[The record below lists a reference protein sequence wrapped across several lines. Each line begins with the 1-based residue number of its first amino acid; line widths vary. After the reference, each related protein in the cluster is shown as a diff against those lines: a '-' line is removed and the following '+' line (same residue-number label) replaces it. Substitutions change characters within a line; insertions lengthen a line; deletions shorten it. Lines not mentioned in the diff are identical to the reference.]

1 MRLFLARC
9 RVYRSG
15 RAVDHGNRRD
25 SVLKRW
31 GLDTPRLTAIAA
43 AVVGIAAF
51 WALDWPLP
59 FLFGPM
65 AGCLIASLAGAK
77 LRGLGVVSN
86 GMRTILG
93 VAVGAAITPALIADL
108 PRMALTLSLIPVYL
122 IAAGVLGYP
131 LLRRGFGLDHAT
143 AWYGAMPGGLQDMM
157 VFGEEAGGDPRALSL
172 LHATRVMMVV
182 MLAPPLLWAF
192 WGVDL
197 HTAPGQPIGATPL
210 AQLGLM
216 AVAALGGWWAAKAV
230 GLFGASILG
239 PMIATAA
246 LSLSGFITMRPPAEA
261 IWAAQVFIGLA
272 VGVRYSGVS
281 FYELRRFVLA
291 GALLSLLLAL
301 LTVAFAEAIFFADL
315 APQLEAFMAFAPGGQ
330 AEMTVLALLAGAD
343 LAFIVAHHVLRI
355 VLVITLS
362 PVIDRLW
369 MRKR

>member
-1 MRLFLARC
+1 MLA
-9 RVYRSG
+9 V
-15 RAVDHGNRRD
+15 
-25 SVLKRW
+25 W
-31 GLDTPRLTAIAA
+31 GLDASRLKTVFAA
-43 AVVGIAAF
+43 GVGITVF
-51 WALDWPLP
+51 LGFGWPLP

-65 AGCLIASLAGAK
+65 AGCLIASLSGVR
-77 LRGLGVVSN
+77 LRDFGSVSS

-93 VAVGAAITPALIADL
+93 VAIGASITPALIHEL
-108 PRMALTLSLIPVYL
+108 PRMAMTLSLIPIYL
-122 IAAGVLGYP
+122 IAAALMGYP

-157 VFGEEAGGDPRALSL
+157 VFGEEAGADPRALSL

-182 MLAPPLLWAF
+182 MLAPPLIWAF

-197 HTAPGQPIGATPL
+197 TTAPGQPANETPL
-210 AQLGLM
+210 DQLALM
-216 AVAALGGWWAAKAV
+216 VVAALGGWQLAKAV

-239 PMIATAA
+239 PMIATAI

-272 VGVRYSGVS
+272 VGVRYTGVT

-291 GALLSLLLAL
+291 GALLSLCLAL
-301 LTVAFAEAIFFADL
+301 LTVGFAEAIYLANL

-330 AEMTVLALLAGAD
+330 AEMAVLALLAGAD

-362 PVIDRLW
+362 PIVDRLW
-369 MRKR
+369 RGKR

>member
-1 MRLFLARC
+1 MPNL
-9 RVYRSG
+9 
-15 RAVDHGNRRD
+15 
-25 SVLKRW
+25 W
-31 GLDTPRLTAIAA
+31 GLDAPRLTAIAA
-43 AVVGIAAF
+43 ASVGVGVF
-51 WALDWPLP
+51 LLFGWPLP

-65 AGCLIASLAGAK
+65 AGCLLASLAGAK
-77 LRGLGVVSN
+77 LRGMGSVGD

-93 VAVGAAITPALIADL
+93 VAVGAAITPALIQDL
-108 PRMALTLSLIPVYL
+108 PRMAVTLSLIPVYL
-122 IAAGVLGYP
+122 IVVGALGYP

-157 VFGEEAGGDPRALSL
+157 IFGEEAGGDPRALSL

-197 HTAPGQPIGATPL
+197 HSAPGQPASSTPVGQL
-210 AQLGLM
+210 ALM
-216 AVAALGGWWAAKAV
+216 LVAALGGWRLAKAV

-239 PMIATAA
+239 PMIATAV

-291 GALLSLLLAL
+291 GALLSMLLAL
-301 LTVAFAEAIFFADL
+301 LTVAFAEGIYLANL

-369 MRKR
+369 LRKR